1 MPVSRSVSSLLVFG
15 LLAAEPAFAANPPER
30 ACLDKAEQRAAVA
43 THMAVPLAEVVKTRR
58 ARGQYGELVRARLC
72 RRDGGLVYVLTL
84 LGRSGKV
91 VQTTV
96 DAANGEVIG
105 GR

>member
-1 MPVSRSVSSLLVFG
+1 MFAADPA
-15 LLAAEPAFAANPPER
+15 LAAGPSDR
-30 ACLDKAEQRAAVA
+30 VCLDKAEQRAAVA
-43 THMAVPLAEVVKTRR
+43 THMAVPLAEIVKTRR
-58 ARGQYGELVRARLC
+58 AQGNPGELVRARLC
-72 RRDGGLVYVLTL
+72 RREGGLVYVLTL

>member
-1 MPVSRSVSSLLVFG
+1 MPVSRSCLSLLLLG
-15 LLAAEPAFAANPPER
+15 LLAAEPALAANPPDR

-43 THMAVPLAEVVKTRR
+43 THMAVPLAEIVKTRR
-58 ARGQYGELVRARLC
+58 AQGNHGELVRARLC
-72 RRDGGLVYVLTL
+72 RRDGALVYVLTL

>member
-1 MPVSRSVSSLLVFG
+1 MSVSRSCLSLLLLG
-15 LLAAEPAFAANPPER
+15 LLAAEPALAANPPDR

-43 THMAVPLAEVVKTRR
+43 SHMAVPLAEIVKTRR
-58 ARGQYGELVRARLC
+58 AQGNHGELLRARLC